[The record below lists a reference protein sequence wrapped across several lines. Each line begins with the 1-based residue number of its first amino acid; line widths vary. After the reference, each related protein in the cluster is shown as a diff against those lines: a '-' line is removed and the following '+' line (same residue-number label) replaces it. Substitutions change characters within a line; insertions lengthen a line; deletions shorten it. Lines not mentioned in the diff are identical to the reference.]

1 VCLSKPIDD
10 LDEYK
15 DVLVKLETNGFNT
28 KELASKYYSDK
39 ALSLFNNLCEVKA
52 NMRYQC
58 STALRHPWITREESG
73 AIPLNILDQFEQT
86 NKLFDKFK
94 HTQALIVAIAVLRN
108 ETMKKDMSK
117 ILDAYKCR
125 IIKEEFLE
133 FTPTP
138 KEQDKNSDS
147 DDCFSKH
154 FSIDFDDKDDSTEI
168 FLRRI
173 PRNKLNTKKS
183 TNDSKFLL
191 HPDLVIRTMVCVY
204 SLKCLAE
211 KLQPKQE

>member
-1 VCLSKPIDD
+1 VSSSKSIDD

-15 DVLVKLETNGFNT
+15 DVLVKLETNGFEP

-39 ALSLFNNLCEVKA
+39 ALSLFNNLCKVKA
-52 NMRYQC
+52 KMRYQC
-58 STALRHPWITREESG
+58 STALRHPWITRKEG
-73 AIPLNILDQFEQT
+73 DAVPLSILDKFEQT

-138 KEQDKNSDS
+138 KEQGKSSDS

-154 FSIDFDDKDDSTEI
+154 FSIDFDDKDDPSEI
-168 FLRRI
+168 FLRRVY
-173 PRNKLNTKKS
+173 RNKLNTKKNI
-183 TNDSKFLL
+183 NDSKLLL
-191 HPDLVIRTMVCVY
+191 HPDLLIRTMVCI
-204 SLKCLAE
+204 KC
-211 KLQPKQE
+211 